1 MGGLGLASSNDESLR
16 ALNFIL
22 EAWEE
27 ASESGIRPQLVAYA
41 AIYTALSDLVASYGE
56 DEVAKLMVSA
66 GRMWIDCVQA
76 RACKRANSP

>member
-1 MGGLGLASSNDESLR
+1 MGGLGLANSNDESLR

-56 DEVAKLMVSA
+56 DEVAKLMVSL
-66 GRMWIDCVQA
+66 GTRVQA
-76 RACKRANSP
+76 GEFTLRRATQQ